1 MAKEILL
8 PLLNCGLQSPP
19 PFRKQIDQKLWKLV
33 TNIVLSHY
41 RFMRFRKKKR
51 FVVCPKKWRNWQ
63 RGKSSHL
70 LFRRFH
76 IYCNK
81 TKSPKKGK
89 ETQSG
94 KRRDKSRTHL
104 MNYNANWVASK
115 MLRSNAALAC
125 VEFIPGLSDE
135 SSRTP
140 FFLAEWV
147 WAASEEGRVS
157 TEEWGRR
164 APVATHQRSRA
175 EGLG

>member
-1 MAKEILL
+1 
-8 PLLNCGLQSPP
+8 
-19 PFRKQIDQKLWKLV
+19 
-33 TNIVLSHY
+33 
-41 RFMRFRKKKR
+41 MRFK
-51 FVVCPKKWRNWQ
+51 KKWRNWQ

-140 FFLAEWV
+140 FFLAGWV
-147 WAASEEGRVS
+147 WVVSEREGEYWRVRGEENTS
-157 TEEWGRR
+157 TRGPEQEDWDSWDLNK
-164 APVATHQRSRA
+164 AMSR
-175 EGLG
+175 LVFLVLQSY